1 MRLLLISQDFPPDIG
16 GTQTYAYEL
25 ARRLAGRCEDFA
37 VIAPALPGAEAVDAT
52 LPCEVVRV
60 PTTHNGFGFEVWK
73 HVLKMTRR
81 RGFEAA
87 LHVQWSSA
95 PSTIFAARPLGGPR
109 HIFVAAHGRELL
121 LDPLVGKRVLRALY
135 HRARAYVMR
144 HADALFP
151 VSAYT
156 RRLLLERGVPPDRIT
171 VIHNGADPDQFYPA
185 DAQDLRDELGL
196 DHQKVILTVSRLV
209 QRKGIDTVLR
219 ALPQV
224 AHHIPDV
231 RYLIGGNGPDRER
244 LEALSRDLKLTDRV
258 HFVGA
263 IPHEDLHRYYNA
275 CDVFVMPSREDRPYV
290 EGFGIAFLEANACGK
305 PVVGARTGGI
315 PDAVRHGETGL
326 LVEPDDE
333 AGLADALLRL
343 LCDPPLATRL
353 GRNGRRR
360 VREEASWQHV
370 AQQLYDAMARRMK

>member
-1 MRLLLISQDFPPDIG
+1 MRLLLISQDFPPDVG

-25 ARRLAGRCEDFA
+25 ARRLADRCEDFA
-37 VIAPALPGAEAVDAT
+37 VIAPDLPGAEAVDAT

-60 PTTHNGFGFEVWK
+60 PATHNGFGFEVWK
-73 HVLKMTRR
+73 PVLKLTRR

-95 PSTIFAARPLGGPR
+95 PSTIFAAKPLGGLR

-121 LDPLVGKRVLRALY
+121 IDPLVGKRVLRALY

-144 HADALFP
+144 KADALFP
-151 VSAYT
+151 VSEYT
-156 RRLLLERGVPPDRIT
+156 RQLLLERGVPPERIT
-171 VIHNGADPDQFYPA
+171 VINNGADPDHFHPT

-196 DHQKVILTVSRLV
+196 NGHKVVLTVSRLV
-209 QRKGIDTVLR
+209 HRKGIDTVLR

-224 AHHIPDV
+224 ARRIPDV
-231 RYLIGGNGPDRER
+231 QYLVGGHGPDRER
-244 LEALSRDLKLTDRV
+244 LESLTHDLNLSDRV
-258 HFVGA
+258 RFVGA
-263 IPHEDLHRYYNA
+263 IPHKDLHRYYNA
-275 CDVFVMPSREDRPYV
+275 CDVFVMPSREERPYV

-333 AGLADALLRL
+333 SGLADALTQL

-360 VREEASWQHV
+360 VREEATWQHV
-370 AQQLYDAMARRMK
+370 AQQLYDAMTERMK